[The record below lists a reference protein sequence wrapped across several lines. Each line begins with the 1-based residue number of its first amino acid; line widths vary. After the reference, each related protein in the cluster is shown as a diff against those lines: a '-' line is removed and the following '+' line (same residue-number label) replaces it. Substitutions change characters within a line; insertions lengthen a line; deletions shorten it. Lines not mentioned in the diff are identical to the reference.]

1 MIKEKD
7 REGVKKPTAF
17 QRISFLLSLKSFSL
31 LSSLFEGWFSLDAGK
46 EIELRWVLTNAL
58 DSSLSLKLLDDGTSD
73 RTVYLELVHEDA
85 ASNAKNL
92 GDFACNFCPSFFVKE
107 HIVVKLVLYLY
118 LGPGL
123 LLWLCAFTSNASL
136 FSCLSALGGTLSC
149 IFRALL
155 SFSLHKKLV
164 KVLKR
169 CLLDRETPRRI

>member
-1 MIKEKD
+1 M
-7 REGVKKPTAF
+7 
-17 QRISFLLSLKSFSL
+17 
-31 LSSLFEGWFSLDAGK
+31 
-46 EIELRWVLTNAL
+46 LTNAL

-123 LLWLCAFTSNASL
+123 LL
-136 FSCLSALGGTLSC
+136 
-149 IFRALL
+149 
-155 SFSLHKKLV
+155 
-164 KVLKR
+164 
-169 CLLDRETPRRI
+169 